1 MDWPARYLAPPDEG
15 WIGCRIVNLSMGGA
29 ALDIAVPPVEPQG
42 GLTLALHDQHDQPL
56 GLELKADVLWWDDG
70 SAPGR
75 LRIGVRFTGVTPLQ
89 QYTLAGLTSK
99 QRQRMTERS

>member
-56 GLELKADVLWWDDG
+56 GLELQADVLWWDDG
-70 SAPGR
+70 SAPG
-75 LRIGVRFTGVTPLQ
+75 LSLIHI
-89 QYTLAGLTSK
+89 
-99 QRQRMTERS
+99 